1 MKSARRLP
9 VFKNGVRKSNH
20 LFNVQLLLVDEF
32 GISVTLRNVKP
43 QNNCLFSRDEI
54 ITRIVRLQ
62 QKSAQE
68 ERGIQDSLFFIYFR
82 QLFYKENFLL
92 EVRNNMHKS
101 LLKDFTPTETRLKS
115 DSYYQWRAVRSC
127 NHNDTVIYRMRKKKG
142 MVLFPLQTS
151 RIFQDGISVF
161 ITTVQNISSLFFS
174 KLVSISLR
182 GALLYARK
190 TSMFF
195 VRSQIHTV
203 AYVISVIWTLE
214 S

>member
-1 MKSARRLP
+1 M
-9 VFKNGVRKSNH
+9 
-20 LFNVQLLLVDEF
+20 
-32 GISVTLRNVKP
+32 
-43 QNNCLFSRDEI
+43 
-54 ITRIVRLQ
+54 RIVRLQ

-101 LLKDFTPTETRLKS
+101 LLKDFARTETRLKS
-115 DSYYQWRAVRSC
+115 DSYYQWRAVRNC
-127 NHNDTVIYRMRKKKG
+127 NHNDTVIYIMRKKKG
-142 MVLFPLQTS
+142 MVLFPIQTS
-151 RIFQDGISVF
+151 RIFQGGISVF

-174 KLVSISLR
+174 KLVSISPR

-214 S
+214 SERYKW